1 MSFTIKCISMFGDV
15 WGFVYPVM
23 ETGTYSGAFQKWD
36 FYYDN
41 RNESFKVHFK
51 RRAFDIEK
59 LLPSRI
65 DFEMKNA

>member
-1 MSFTIKCISMFGDV
+1 MFEGLRN
-15 WGFVYPVM
+15 PVT
-23 ETGTYSGAFQKWD
+23 EIGTYSGAIQKWD

-51 RRAFDIEK
+51 RKSFDAEK

-65 DFEMKNA
+65 DFEMKNV

>member
-1 MSFTIKCISMFGDV
+1 MFNDV
-15 WGFVYPVM
+15 LRVFGPCYGNLNIFWCNLKVG
-23 ETGTYSGAFQKWD
+23 D

-51 RRAFDIEK
+51 RRAAFDAEK

-65 DFEMKNA
+65 DFEKNA

>member
-1 MSFTIKCISMFGDV
+1 MSFTIECISMFDDV
-15 WGFVYPVM
+15 WGFVDPVT
-23 ETGTYSGAFQKWD
+23 EIGTYSGGFEKWD

-51 RRAFDIEK
+51 RQAFDAEK
-59 LLPSRI
+59 WLPSRI